1 MNDETLK
8 YFNGDT
14 LATEAWLKKYALNEE
29 NTPDDM
35 HKRLSLE
42 YAKIEKEFVDNDE
55 YFNKKIETLSQYGEM
70 RFKNIYNILK
80 LKGLNEYSQIKM
92 LQDEI
97 FYPLL
102 KDFKYIIPGGSI
114 MASLGTDKIASLS
127 NCFVWGQPKDTIDDI
142 FDCARDSAQL
152 FKRRKNTHCV
162 TS

>member
-1 MNDETLK
+1 MNDKILN
-8 YFNGDT
+8 YFKGDN
-14 LATEAWLKKYALNEE
+14 LASEAWLKKYALNEE

-102 KDFKYIIPGGSI
+102 KDFKYVIPGGSI
-114 MASLGTDKIASLS
+114 MANLGKDIPTSLS
-127 NCFVWGQPKDTIDDI
+127 NCFVIGQPEDSIESIFNYAKD
-142 FDCARDSAQL
+142 AAQL
-152 FKRRKNTHCV
+152 YKRRKNTHCV